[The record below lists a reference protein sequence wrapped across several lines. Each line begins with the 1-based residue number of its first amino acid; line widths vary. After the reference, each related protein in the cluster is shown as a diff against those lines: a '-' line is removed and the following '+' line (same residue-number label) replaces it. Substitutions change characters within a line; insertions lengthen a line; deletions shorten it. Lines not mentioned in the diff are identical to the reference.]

1 MSESLKDL
9 EALAEKMEIHL
20 TALKVIQEHLDEL
33 QEKIKV
39 IEDLAGELNGWASS
53 SARNNNDR
61 LWRNFRR
68 SSYRHNS

>member
-39 IEDLAGELNGWASS
+39 IEDLAGELNG
-53 SARNNNDR
+53 
-61 LWRNFRR
+61 
-68 SSYRHNS
+68 